1 MYILNCIQ
9 NHAINR
15 IIIKVN
21 MYSMY
26 KNTYCLS
33 TDKCRARV
41 IALSSLWQR
50 GKGDGSI
57 SKLRNALYAKTYTK
71 N

>member
-1 MYILNCIQ
+1 
-9 NHAINR
+9 
-15 IIIKVN
+15 